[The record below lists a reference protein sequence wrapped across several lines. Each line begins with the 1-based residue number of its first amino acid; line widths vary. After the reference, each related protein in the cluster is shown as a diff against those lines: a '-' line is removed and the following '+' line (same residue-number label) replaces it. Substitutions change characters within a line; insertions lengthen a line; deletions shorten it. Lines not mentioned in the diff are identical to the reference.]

1 MFTQWPKYHCAD
13 HRICREQKGIYYNL
27 CLCLVFIPPAQRHR
41 IPHGELVHNFE
52 FRRRLRAIPSP
63 FYSILENSRRYLQQ
77 SHRHSMVPVLSSK
90 LLCPSSVALGN
101 LHRTASSFLFNLVID
116 RISLLFEERVQSI
129 RGSFLLHHSARR
141 RFQASGFAGISG
153 DEGCVPLQFEAAI
166 VDGACAR
173 SALAAR
179 PCVQV
184 DFVSMLRVDG
194 ENSCPDVVF
203 CGGVE

>member
-1 MFTQWPKYHCAD
+1 MFVPRFYTASSETSHSAWWTRSQFW
-13 HRICREQKGIYYNL
+13 IQKKTPYDS
-27 CLCLVFIPPAQRHR
+27 F
-41 IPHGELVHNFE
+41 
-52 FRRRLRAIPSP
+52 S

-203 CGGVE
+203 CGGVEWGSKDGVHCHVREFGVGGWKEESEA